1 MTTGLREKKGP
12 EGPSPEATP
21 CQQNGKSPPPTAAQG
36 PASNPYQD
44 TPHSW
49 VVSVACAWNFFWL
62 TLINRSSGILF
73 VAILDAFSVS
83 RQEAAWSF
91 SLMDTLTSFTI
102 ILCSVVYKV
111 VDTREL
117 SIVGSVTVS
126 AACMLCFLVFRVQVI
141 TVVLGT
147 IIGIGQGMMYFSNT
161 IVINQYFKRH
171 RASGNGIYFA
181 GGTLSSFF
189 FPPML
194 FGIIHTYGLRTTLLF
209 LGAMSLNAIPGSMLL
224 ESPLS
229 RMRRID
235 RHKKLRLVAVDNEC
249 TPEKIKLPV
258 ERCGDGDGAAG
269 SNVEEKL
276 ERWFRSQMAVFAFLR
291 RPVFY
296 AIVLTGITFSFS
308 FVVFPVT
315 IVDFA
320 ISRGVSRHRAALLLT
335 SFSTGDLVGRLFS
348 GVLTDRRLLR
358 KDHMMV
364 LVYTVWSAAFFAL
377 PLCRSYELTFAV
389 TVALGTAVGSG
400 GIFNTV
406 LLADYLGVSI
416 MPTTFAMYR
425 MVLGIISLVRPFCI
439 GYFRD
444 QIGTYDGLY
453 FLLGAYSFLVCI
465 MWIVISLVKF
475 SRTTKK
481 YRLK

>member
-1 MTTGLREKKGP
+1 MLLPRVFGSRRQEIMTTGLRDKKGP
-12 EGPSPEATP
+12 EAVP
-21 CQQNGKSPPPTAAQG
+21 CQPQNGKPQARAAAAPG
-36 PASNPYQD
+36 ENPYQD
-44 TPHSW
+44 TFHSW
-49 VVSVACAWNFFWL
+49 VVGVACAWNFFWL
-62 TLINRSSGILF
+62 TLVNRSSGILF
-73 VAILDAFSVS
+73 VAILDVFSVS

-91 SLMDTLTSFTI
+91 SLMDTLASFTI
-102 ILCSVVYKV
+102 IVCSVVYKV

-117 SIVGSVTVS
+117 SIIGSLTVS
-126 AACMLCFLVFRVQVI
+126 GACMLCFLVFRVQVI

-147 IIGIGQGMMYFSNT
+147 IIGIGQGMMYFCNT

-194 FGIIHTYGLRTTLLF
+194 FSVINTYGLRTTLLF
-209 LGAMSLNAIPGSMLL
+209 LGAISLNAIPASMLL
-224 ESPLS
+224 ESPFS
-229 RMRRID
+229 RMRR
-235 RHKKLRLVAVDNEC
+235 RQQKLRLVAVDNEC

-258 ERCGDGDGAAG
+258 EGN

-276 ERWFRSQMAVFAFLR
+276 ERWFRSQLAVFAFLR
-291 RPVFY
+291 RPIFY
-296 AIVLTGITFSFS
+296 VIVLTGITFSFS

-320 ISRGVSRHRAALLLT
+320 ISRGVARNQAALLLT

-364 LVYTVWSAAFFAL
+364 LTYAVWSAAFFAL
-377 PLCRSYELTFAV
+377 PVCHLYELTFAV
-389 TVALGTAVGSG
+389 TVALGMAVGSG

-406 LLADYLGVSI
+406 LLADYLGVRD
-416 MPTTFAMYR
+416 MPTTFAVYR
-425 MVLGIISLVRPFCI
+425 MSLGLVSLIRPFCI

-444 QIGTYDGLY
+444 RIGTYDGLY
-453 FLLGAYSFLVCI
+453 FLLGAYSFLICLI
-465 MWIVISLVKF
+465 WIGISIAQY

-481 YRLK
+481 YTLK

>member
-1 MTTGLREKKGP
+1 MTTGLLEKKGP
-12 EGPSPEATP
+12 SSAPG
-21 CQQNGKSPPPTAAQG
+21 QQQQPQSQPP
-36 PASNPYQD
+36 SNPYQD
-44 TPHSW
+44 TFRSW
-49 VVSVACAWNFFWL
+49 VVGVACAWNFFWL
-62 TLINRSSGILF
+62 TLVNRSSGILF
-73 VAILDAFSVS
+73 VAILDVFNVS

-91 SLMDTLTSFTI
+91 SLMDTMASFT
-102 ILCSVVYKV
+102 S
-111 VDTREL
+111 
-117 SIVGSVTVS
+117 
-126 AACMLCFLVFRVQVI
+126 
-141 TVVLGT
+141 
-147 IIGIGQGMMYFSNT
+147 IGQGMMYFCNT

-194 FGIIHTYGLRTTLLF
+194 FSIINTYGLRTTLLF
-209 LGAMSLNAIPGSMLL
+209 LGAISLNAVPASMLL
-224 ESPLS
+224 ESPFS

-258 ERCGDGDGAAG
+258 ERTAG
-269 SNVEEKL
+269 SSNVEEKL
-276 ERWFRSQMAVFAFLR
+276 ERWFRSQLAVFSFLR
-291 RPVFY
+291 RPIFYVIVF
-296 AIVLTGITFSFS
+296 TGITFSFS

-320 ISRGVSRHRAALLLT
+320 ISRGVTRNRAALLLT

-348 GVLTDRRLLR
+348 GVLTDRKLLR

-364 LVYTVWSAAFFAL
+364 LTYAVWSAAFFAL
-377 PLCRSYELTFAV
+377 PVCRAYELTFAV
-389 TVALGTAVGSG
+389 TVALGVAVGSG

-406 LLADYLGVSI
+406 LLADYLGVRV

-425 MVLGIISLVRPFCI
+425 MVLGIISLIRPFFI

-444 QIGTYDGLY
+444 RIGTYDGLY
-453 FLLGAYSFLVCI
+453 FLLGAYSFLI
-465 MWIVISLVKF
+465 TLIWIVISIVQYC
-475 SRTTKK
+475 RGTKK
-481 YRLK
+481 YNLK

>member
-1 MTTGLREKKGP
+1 MATGALEKKRP
-12 EGPSPEATP
+12 QPKEQTRLVV
-21 CQQNGKSPPPTAAQG
+21 QRD
-36 PASNPYQD
+36 NPYQD
-44 TPHSW
+44 THRSW

-73 VAILDAFSVS
+73 VAILDSFSVN
-83 RQEAAWSF
+83 RQDAAWSF
-91 SLMDTLTSFTI
+91 SLMDTLASFTI

-117 SIVGSVTVS
+117 SLVGSVTVS

-194 FGIIHTYGLRTTLLF
+194 FTVIHMFGLRTTLLL
-209 LGAMSLNAIPGSMLL
+209 LGALSLHAIPGSMLL
-224 ESPLS
+224 ESPFN
-229 RMRRID
+229 RVRKMD
-235 RHKKLRLVAVDNEC
+235 RKRKLRTIVTEDCV
-249 TPEKIKLPV
+249 EKAKLNPPPGPGV
-258 ERCGDGDGAAG
+258 E

-276 ERWFRSQMAVFAFLR
+276 EHWFREQLAVFAFLR
-291 RPVFY
+291 RPIFY

-320 ISRGVSRHRAALLLT
+320 ITRGVSRHPAALLLT
-335 SFSTGDLVGRLFS
+335 SFSAGDLAGRLFS
-348 GVLTDRRLLR
+348 GVLTDRGILR

-364 LVYTVWSAAFFAL
+364 LIYVVWSAAFLAL
-377 PLCRSYELTFAV
+377 PLCTSYEVTFAV
-389 TVALGTAVGSG
+389 TVVLGVAVGAG

-406 LLADYLGVSI
+406 LLADYLGIHV
-416 MPTTFAMYR
+416 MPTTFAMFR
-425 MVLGIISLVRPFCI
+425 LVLGLISLVRPFCI
-439 GYFRD
+439 GEGPPPLHARPSYFFFLSVEHLG
-444 QIGTYDGLY
+444 QNHFPFGL
-453 FLLGAYSFLVCI
+453 LVRPTQVKWNHSMGQSGLSQPI
-465 MWIVISLVKF
+465 ISP
-475 SRTTKK
+475 
-481 YRLK
+481 

>member
-1 MTTGLREKKGP
+1 MTTGLLEKKGAVSAP
-12 EGPSPEATP
+12 G
-21 CQQNGKSPPPTAAQG
+21 QQQQQQQQQTGK
-36 PASNPYQD
+36 PANPYQD
-44 TPHSW
+44 TFRSW
-49 VVSVACAWNFFWL
+49 VVGVACAWNFFWL
-62 TLINRSSGILF
+62 TLVNRSSGILF
-73 VAILDAFSVS
+73 VAILDVFNVS

-91 SLMDTLTSFTI
+91 SLMDTLASFTI
-102 ILCSVVYKV
+102 IVCSVVYKV

-117 SIVGSVTVS
+117 SIIGSLTVS
-126 AACMLCFLVFRVQVI
+126 GACMLCFLVFRVQVI

-147 IIGIGQGMMYFSNT
+147 IIGIGQGMMYFCNT

-194 FGIIHTYGLRTTLLF
+194 FSIINTYGLRTTLLF
-209 LGAMSLNAIPGSMLL
+209 LGAISLNAIPGSMLL
-224 ESPLS
+224 ESPFS

-249 TPEKIKLPV
+249 TPEKVKLPV
-258 ERCGDGDGAAG
+258 ERTAAGG

-276 ERWFRSQMAVFAFLR
+276 ERWFRSQLAVFSFLR
-291 RPVFY
+291 RPIFYVIVF
-296 AIVLTGITFSFS
+296 TGITFSFS

-320 ISRGVSRHRAALLLT
+320 ISRGVARHRAALLLT

-348 GVLTDRRLLR
+348 GVLTDRKLLR

-364 LVYTVWSAAFFAL
+364 LTYAVWSAAFFAL
-377 PLCRSYELTFAV
+377 PVCSTYELTFAV
-389 TVALGTAVGSG
+389 TVALGMAVGSG

-406 LLADYLGVSI
+406 LLADYLGVRV

-425 MVLGIISLVRPFCI
+425 MVLGIISLIRPFFI

-444 QIGTYDGLY
+444 RIGTYDGLY
-453 FLLGAYSFLVCI
+453 FLLGAYSFLI
-465 MWIVISLVKF
+465 SLIWIVISIVQY
-475 SRTTKK
+475 SRGTKK
-481 YRLK
+481 YNLK